1 MSRVSLVAPRR
12 SGSGGLKVEGLSFGY
27 RGTEELLFDRLS
39 WSFNPGSV
47 TAVTGP
53 SGRGKST
60 MLFILG
66 LLLRPGAGT
75 IIWQGRRVEQ
85 LSDVERSQFRA
96 MTVGFVFQDAALDS
110 TRSVRDNICE
120 VALYL
125 GVSRARAVDR
135 AEELLTT
142 FGVTLRSSH
151 RPGEVSGGQA
161 QRVALCRAL
170 FNEPPLV
177 LADEPTG
184 NLDSEAKDLV
194 LTGLHRA
201 AERGA
206 TVVVSTHDPVVLRRC
221 DSQLV
226 L

>member
-1 MSRVSLVAPRR
+1 MSWPTRPR
-12 SGSGGLKVEGLSFGY
+12 SETVGLRVEGLSFGY
-27 RGTEELLFDRLS
+27 RATEEMLFEDLS
-39 WSFNPGSV
+39 WSFHSGSV

-66 LLLRPGAGT
+66 LLLHPLAGT
-75 IIWQGRRVEQ
+75 ISWRGMRVDRF
-85 LSDVERSQFRA
+85 SDLERSRFRA

-110 TRSVRDNICE
+110 TRSVRDNVCE

-125 GVSRARAVDR
+125 GIPRRRAIQRADD
-135 AEELLTT
+135 LLAS
-142 FGVTLRSSH
+142 FGVGLRSSH
-151 RPGEVSGGQA
+151 RPGEISGGQA

-170 FNEPPLV
+170 FNEPSLV

-184 NLDSEAKDLV
+184 NLDSEATDLV
-194 LTGLHRA
+194 LAGLRGA
-201 AERGA
+201 AEGGA
-206 TVVVSTHDPVVLRRC
+206 TVVVSTHDSAVLRRC
-221 DSQLV
+221 DAQLV